1 MFDFGKVLTAMVTP
15 FNSQME
21 VDYGKARQ
29 LARYLVENGSDG
41 IVVAGTT
48 GESPTL
54 TKEEKLRLF
63 ENIADEVGGRA
74 KVVAGT
80 GSNITADSVA
90 LTRDAGKTGVDGVM
104 LVSPYYNKPPQEG
117 LYYHFRTVAEATD
130 LPVMLYNVPG
140 RTGSNIL
147 PETVARLAEVD
158 NIVAVKEASGN
169 LEQVGDIRRTTPDSF
184 LIYSGEDAL
193 TLPMLAVGGHGVV
206 SVVAHVVGK
215 ELQEMIKA
223 FEAGDTKTAARIHL
237 ELFPVFRAMFVTAN
251 PIPVKAAMNM
261 MGLEAGG
268 LRPPLLPAGEKELAA
283 VRSALENLG
292 KI

>member
-1 MFDFGKVLTAMVTP
+1 MVTP